1 MERGGGRFACT
12 WGPARG
18 PGGSGTAGAV
28 GMKHG
33 RAMLRGPSWCGEQ
46 ERPLPVL
53 PLVRESA
60 ALRALRVS
68 LLPKLPC
75 FAWDDDL
82 SFLNSEI
89 FWCELP
95 KQGACFRLEFVH
107 RTRDLS
113 FSLSQHRQ
121 TYSFDGALP
130 ISDGRRTGIFEF
142 LFSLDMREE

>member
-33 RAMLRGPSWCGEQ
+33 RAMLRGPSWCREQ

-53 PLVRESA
+53 PLIRESA
-60 ALRALRVS
+60 ALRAPRFATSEAPVLRVGRRS
-68 LLPKLPC
+68 FFPQLRKLLVQITETRCVLPIGVC
-75 FAWDDDL
+75 SQD
-82 SFLNSEI
+82 
-89 FWCELP
+89 
-95 KQGACFRLEFVH
+95 
-107 RTRDLS
+107 RDLS

-142 LFSLDMREE
+142 LFSLDMREK